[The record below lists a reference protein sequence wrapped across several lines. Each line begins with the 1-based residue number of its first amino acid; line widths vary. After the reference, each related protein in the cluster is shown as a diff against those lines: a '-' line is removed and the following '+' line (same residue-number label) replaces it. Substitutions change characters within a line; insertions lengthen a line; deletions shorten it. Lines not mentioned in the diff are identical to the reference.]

1 MRQCPL
7 YPRKRTLIE
16 RAGMSAKSKKRTMKS
31 GGSQRI
37 SPSCRKILR
46 RRDLAGERWLRR
58 GSLRVLRTLIWPLAF
73 AAINDAGA
81 IRGLVLRNGLARRR
95 GIGRLLCC
103 PRSQWTGALAYVYFE
118 DEPGPRSV
126 RSGPHSRLSPIAFA
140 ADECKSLCELP
151 LTREGC
157 RDSRWAMQRLCH
169 RQADT
174 FIKPTRFLAGLI
186 TRNAYAPVCA

>member
-1 MRQCPL
+1 MAPAWL
-7 YPRKRTLIE
+7 PP
-16 RAGMSAKSKKRTMKS
+16 SA
-31 GGSQRI
+31 QDI
-37 SPSCRKILR
+37 
-46 RRDLAGERWLRR
+46 DLAARLR
-58 GSLRVLRTLIWPLAF
+58 S
-73 AAINDAGA
+73 NDDAGA
-81 IRGLVLRNGLARRR
+81 AAFADLSYGTALPDVEELDACFVARDHNG
-95 GIGRLLCC
+95 
-103 PRSQWTGALAYVYFE
+103 QALAYVYFE

-157 RDSRWAMQRLCH
+157 RDSRWAMQRPCH